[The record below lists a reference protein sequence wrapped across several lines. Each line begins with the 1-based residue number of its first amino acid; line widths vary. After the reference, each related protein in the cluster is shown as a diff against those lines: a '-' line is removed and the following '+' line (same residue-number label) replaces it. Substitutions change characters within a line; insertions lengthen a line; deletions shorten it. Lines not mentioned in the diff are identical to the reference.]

1 MNEELSKA
9 FCLSL
14 QRDIP
19 IPKLQVSTSLGTRP
33 FMIIYLVPRPYL
45 IIWFGSQAK
54 SVLGQLFI
62 FKNAFS
68 ITGTYKQGANM
79 ISMIYTNVSVQ

>member
-33 FMIIYLVPRPYL
+33 YMIIYLVPRPYL

-54 SVLGQLFI
+54 GSQTKSVLDQLFI
-62 FKNAFS
+62 LKNAFS
-68 ITGTYKQGANM
+68 ITGTYKQGA
-79 ISMIYTNVSVQ
+79 